1 MTNTTDHSNIL
12 GNTVPTPGNQSFLIN
27 SEFYMR
33 ANKTNWAS
41 YQMGIVA
48 PFQTVKNP
56 AIKYGDTVSYKVG
69 FAFFGNPNAT
79 SPEIPNVQFSLQSS
93 N

>member
-1 MTNTTDHSNIL
+1 
-12 GNTVPTPGNQSFLIN
+12 
-27 SEFYMR
+27 
-33 ANKTNWAS
+33 
-41 YQMGIVA
+41 MGIVA